1 MNKVKQIELKAEEI
15 GTSKRTMKKP
25 VTTQRWVFA
34 DAFLAVVSLA
44 ILNATLVYSTLIT
57 LQFSRV
63 TELVISGVLVLILNL
78 HIAKRIF

>member
-1 MNKVKQIELKAEEI
+1 MNKLQKAIEVKETPKE
-15 GTSKRTMKKP
+15 K
-25 VTTQRWVFA
+25 TQRWVFA
-34 DAFLAVVSLA
+34 DVFLAVMSLA

>member
-1 MNKVKQIELKAEEI
+1 MNKLQKAIDVKDVENK
-15 GTSKRTMKKP
+15 S
-25 VTTQRWVFA
+25 RWVFA
-34 DAFLAVVSLA
+34 DVFLAVMSLA
-44 ILNATLVYSTLIT
+44 ILNATLVYATLIT